1 MPGETADVYY
11 FEQRGVK
18 APLPEGFSG
27 WVACACHDGVAHAT
41 TAHRTIR
48 RDHAGQHG
56 PGRTLQEA
64 GILAAL
70 KSWQK
75 DQDSALIQY
84 SLAKFIHPM
93 KNAAA
98 AGMVRI
104 DRSEGSF
111 RVDKERNL
119 EERLEKH

>member
-1 MPGETADVYY
+1 M
-11 FEQRGVK
+11 
-18 APLPEGFSG
+18 
-27 WVACACHDGVAHAT
+27 
-41 TAHRTIR
+41 
-48 RDHAGQHG
+48 

-98 AGMVRI
+98 GMVRI

-111 RVDKERNL
+111 RVDMERDL
-119 EERLEKH
+119 EERLEKN